1 MNSLTKNPH
10 ILIAGGGIGG
20 LTAALALLK
29 RGFDV
34 DVYEQASELR
44 EVGAGVQLSA
54 NGVRVLH
61 ELGVLPALQALACE
75 AEGKEIRLWNSGQA
89 WKLFEVGLESVEKYG
104 FGHYLTYRPD
114 LLAVLAEGVRREKAD
129 AIHLNAR
136 CTGFEQSAHGTH
148 GVTLHYESG
157 GANHAATGDGLIG
170 ADGVHSRIR
179 HGLFGDDKPEYTGM
193 LSWRGVIPMEK
204 LPARMRRMI
213 GTNWVGPGGHVVH
226 YPVHRGEY
234 MNFNGI
240 VEVDGWQVESWSA
253 KGTHAECHACF
264 NGWNDD
270 IHGMIDNFATPYKWA
285 LFAREPLTQWSVGRV
300 TLLGD
305 ACHSMLPM
313 LAQGAV
319 MSLEDGYIV
328 GRALDAAGG
337 DVVQGWQRYQQ
348 ARMER
353 TTKVVVGSAEN
364 GKRFQSRTLG
374 NAAEAEAYVNREWTP
389 EKVRARYG
397 WLFSYDV
404 TAVAV

>member
-1 MNSLTKNPH
+1 M
-10 ILIAGGGIGG
+10 
-20 LTAALALLK
+20 
-29 RGFDV
+29 
-34 DVYEQASELR
+34 
-44 EVGAGVQLSA
+44 
-54 NGVRVLH
+54 
-61 ELGVLPALQALACE
+61 
-75 AEGKEIRLWNSGQA
+75 
-89 WKLFEVGLESVEKYG
+89 
-104 FGHYLTYRPD
+104 
-114 LLAVLAEGVRREKAD
+114 
-129 AIHLNAR
+129 
-136 CTGFEQSAHGTH
+136 
-148 GVTLHYESG
+148 
-157 GANHAATGDGLIG
+157 
-170 ADGVHSRIR
+170 
-179 HGLFGDDKPEYTGM
+179 
-193 LSWRGVIPMEK
+193 
-204 LPARMRRMI
+204 
-213 GTNWVGPGGHVVH
+213 
-226 YPVHRGEY
+226 
-234 MNFNGI
+234 
-240 VEVDGWQVESWSA
+240 
-253 KGTHAECHACF
+253 
-264 NGWNDD
+264 
-270 IHGMIDNFATPYKWA
+270 
-285 LFAREPLTQWSVGRV
+285 